1 MKTTTRIC
9 ILIFAIA
16 MGLLNASAQTPPKAT
31 QTPVKQFQPTGNEK
45 VTIYFTLTTAQ
56 LNNLIFLYNN
66 GGPTGIGQSEKVSA
80 LAATSAT
87 NNYNA
92 VHDSVAT
99 SVIRLYGAWLT
110 TAKAKWAADTLK
122 SYKPPVKK

>member
-16 MGLLNASAQTPPKAT
+16 MGLPNANAQTPPKA
-31 QTPVKQFQPTGNEK
+31 QPAPVKQFQPTGNEK

-56 LNNLIFLYNN
+56 LNNLMYLYNN
-66 GGPTGIGQSEKVSA
+66 GGPAGISQSDKVTA

-92 VHDSVAT
+92 VQDSVT
-99 SVIRLYGAWLT
+99 QSTIRLYTAWMT
-110 TAKAKWAADTLK
+110 AAKAKWAADTLK
-122 SYKPPVKK
+122 NYKPPVKK